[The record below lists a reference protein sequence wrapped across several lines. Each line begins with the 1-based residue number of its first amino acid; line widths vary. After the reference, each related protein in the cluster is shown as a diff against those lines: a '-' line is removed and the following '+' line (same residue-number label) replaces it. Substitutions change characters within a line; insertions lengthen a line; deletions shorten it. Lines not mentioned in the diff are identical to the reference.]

1 MDDEPEEIEFD
12 FDKYKDMYQ
21 NNAVE
26 LIESNIDDDE
36 DEYEES

>member
-26 LIESNIDDDE
+26 LIESNIDDEE

>member
-21 NNAVE
+21 NNAAE